1 MRLLRK
7 VPKDKSVGLP
17 FYTKDG
23 FLTTYSFRCGY
34 LEIYETAERVETASG
49 HTDPAYKVEIWQDS
63 SVFVVTMY
71 HKRRDLQT
79 GSKTEYFDTLAEA
92 RERVKDLRHEI
103 SQVNE

>member
-7 VPKDKSVGLP
+7 VPRDKSVGLP

-23 FLTTYSFRCGY
+23 FLTPYSFRCGY
-34 LEIYETAERVETASG
+34 LETYETVERVETVSG

-71 HKRRDLQT
+71 RKRRDLRT
-79 GSKTEYFDTLAEA
+79 TSKSEYFNTLAEA
-92 RERVKDLRHEI
+92 RKKVKDIRHEL
-103 SQVNE
+103 SKVDE